1 MATSTKTTRA
11 QRSAPAWLAL
21 AGLAIAGAGLVAVP
35 GVASAA
41 EPGVFVVDSAD
52 DLPDAS
58 ANGVCASSAGTC
70 TLRAALTEANR
81 FAGPATVTFALP
93 GEGITT
99 IRPGTRLPGLTN
111 TSGITIDGYTQ
122 PGSAPNTAEHG
133 SNARIRVQVEGK
145 GAQGFHGLV
154 VNTPNNVVRGLAVY
168 NFRLAFQLLDG
179 AAYNQIS
186 GNFICT
192 DAEGVFRAPAVNGGA
207 GGILMI
213 QGPHHNVVGTPALAD
228 RNVISGCA
236 HRGVIL
242 QYVGTTFNKIQN
254 NLVGLNP
261 AGTARLPNLAHG
273 IDLNYS
279 SQDNLVGGWG
289 PREGNVSSGNDGVGI
304 EVSHG
309 NATKRNNVI
318 GNAVGTDVTGT
329 RLLPYTGNLSIGVHL
344 EGEYECDPCA
354 PNAGWSE
361 VAGNTIVGNGGGI
374 LIDKGQQYNRVHDN
388 RIGVLPDGS
397 PGGNLV
403 YGARIEH
410 GSVFNVFGPRNVL
423 AHNARGLQLLAT
435 GSGPPTPYILPARRN
450 TITANS
456 IYANQGLGIDL
467 APLNQPN
474 LNGNG
479 TPDVQDN
486 VQGPV
491 IRGLN
496 QSTMTGTACPS
507 CKVEAFL
514 ADAEGVSSTYTLDNF
529 GEGQTYLAS
538 TKADASGA
546 FTFDLT
552 PFGLASGSVLT
563 ATATDLDGNSSEFA
577 KNVSVGGPRAP
588 QVAAA
593 EQVSAADA
601 GAYRVSGTASGSAT
615 TVTAVLTD
623 AAGARVEATGAV
635 DAGAFDLRLDAA
647 SLADG
652 PLTLGVTVLDDA
664 GQRSPE
670 VVREVVKDTVPAAV
684 LSASPGDGAT
694 VPGGATVVVQLSEPV
709 ADGAEARLSR
719 GAADVPGSVELS
731 ADRTTV
737 TFTPGSALSTG
748 AHRAVVTV
756 QDAAGNP
763 TTSDVS
769 FTVDATAPGAPA
781 LQVPATVTKGAEAVA
796 VSGTT
801 EPGATVAVVARDAST
816 SSRAAATADDAG
828 AWSTTID
835 LAAMQDGPVDVSATA
850 TDAYGNVS
858 EAATASTTKDTRGPV
873 LVSSRPAPGAV
884 VAGGD
889 VAVTFDRPVADGWS
903 FAVSRDGQAV
913 AGTSSRSTD
922 GTTLTFVPSSP
933 LGSGEHAVAVRVAG
947 ETGNSG
953 TASFRY
959 VVDVD
964 PPDAPALVLP
974 SAVTAANAAAVPVSG
989 TAEAG
994 AQVVVTATD
1003 GATTRSVTLPA
1014 GDDGRYAG
1022 ELDVTGLAEGT
1033 VRFTA
1038 TARDAVGNT
1047 GAAATASLTKKTR
1060 ADAPGVTGI
1069 SATVDA
1075 VTLSWTAP
1083 SSDGG
1088 APVLDYRVT
1097 LVPPTGAPLQV
1108 TTTALSAT
1116 AAGVTEGTKYSVSV
1130 AARTAAG
1137 LGASSSVRT
1146 VTTQYRA
1153 QMRVTTSATS
1163 VTKGSSLTISG
1174 VMTRPADGLGV
1185 SGKRVILWSETSTGV
1200 KTRLATDLLTDAR
1213 GAFSRTIVPS
1223 GTQRYYTTFTGDS
1236 AYAFAKSPPTATVT
1250 VK

>member
-1 MATSTKTTRA
+1 MKPAERA
-11 QRSAPAWLAL
+11 APAWLAL
-21 AGLAIAGAGLVAVP
+21 AALALAGGGLVAAP
-35 GVASAA
+35 GVAQAA
-41 EPGVFVVDSAD
+41 TPGVFVVDSAD
-52 DLPDAS
+52 DLSDAS
-58 ANGVCASSAGTC
+58 ANGVCATSAGTC

-81 FAGPATVTFALP
+81 FAGHATVTFALP
-93 GEGITT
+93 GDGITT
-99 IRPGTRLPGLTN
+99 VRPATRLPGLTN
-111 TSGITIDGYTQ
+111 PAGITVDGYTQ

-145 GAQGFHGLV
+145 GAQGFHGFV
-154 VNTPNNVVRGLAVY
+154 VNTPDNVVRGLAVY
-168 NFRLAFQLLDG
+168 NFRLAFQLLDAT
-179 AAYNQIS
+179 AANNQIL

-207 GGILMI
+207 GGVLMI
-213 QGPHHNVVGTPALAD
+213 QGPHHNVVGSPQLAD

-242 QYVGTTFNKIQN
+242 QYVGTTWNKIQN
-254 NLVGLNP
+254 NVVGLNP
-261 AGTARLPNLAHG
+261 AGTAALPNLAHG
-273 IDLNYS
+273 IDANYS
-279 SQDNLVGGWG
+279 SQDNLIGGWG
-289 PREGNVSSGNDGVGI
+289 PRDGNVSSGNGGVGI

-309 NATKRNNVI
+309 NATKRNHVI
-318 GNAVGTDVTGT
+318 GNSVGTDVTGT
-329 RLLPYTGNLSIGVHL
+329 RLLPYTGNASVGVHL

-397 PGGNLV
+397 PGGNLA

-410 GSVFNVFGPRNVL
+410 GSVFNVFGPNNIL
-423 AHNARGLQLLAT
+423 AYNARGLQLLAT
-435 GSGPPTPYILPARRN
+435 GSGPPTPYLLPARRN

-456 IYANQGLGIDL
+456 IFANQGLGIDL

-491 IRGLN
+491 IRGAN
-496 QSTMTGTACPS
+496 QGSMTGTACPS
-507 CKVEAFL
+507 CTVEAFL
-514 ADAEGVSSTYTLDNF
+514 ADATGVSSSYTLDNF
-529 GEGQTYLAS
+529 GEGQTYLSS
-538 TKADASGA
+538 TKADAAGV

-552 PFGLASGSVLT
+552 PFRLTSGAVLT
-563 ATATDLDGNSSEFA
+563 ASVTDLDGNSSEFA
-577 KNVSVGGPRAP
+577 KNVVVGGPRAP
-588 QVAAA
+588 QVTAASH
-593 EQVSAADA
+593 VSAVDA
-601 GAYRVSGTASGSAT
+601 AAYRVSGTATSSAT
-615 TVTAVLTD
+615 TATAVLTD
-623 AAGARVEATGAV
+623 ATGARAQTTGPVAG
-635 DAGAFDLRLDAA
+635 GAFDLRLHA
-647 SLADG
+647 SALADG
-652 PLTLGVTVLDDA
+652 PLTLGVTLLDDA

-670 VVREVVKDTVPAAV
+670 VVRDVVKDTVPAAV
-684 LSASPGDGAT
+684 LSASPAGGST
-694 VPGGATVVVQLSEPV
+694 VPGATSVVVQLSEPV
-709 ADGAEARLSR
+709 ADGAVARLTR
-719 GAADVPGSVELS
+719 GTADVAGSVELS

-737 TFTPGSALSTG
+737 VFTPGATLSTG

-763 TTSDVS
+763 TTSDVA
-769 FTVDATAPGAPA
+769 FTVDATAPAAPG
-781 LQVPATVTKGAEAVA
+781 LQVPASITTGAEAVR

-801 EPGATVAVVARDAST
+801 EPAATVTVVARDAST
-816 SSRAAATADDAG
+816 SSRAVATADASG

-835 LAAMQDGPVDVSATA
+835 LAALQDGPVDVSATA
-850 TDAYGNVS
+850 GDAYGNVS
-858 EAATASTTKDTRGPV
+858 DAATARTTKDTRGPV

-903 FAVSRDGQAV
+903 FTVSRDGAGV
-913 AGTSSRSTD
+913 AGTSSRSAD

-933 LGSGEHAVAVRVAG
+933 LGSGEHAVAVRVTG
-947 ETGNSG
+947 QTGNPG

-959 VVDVD
+959 AVDVD
-964 PPDAPALVLP
+964 APAAPTLVLP

-989 TAEAG
+989 TAETG
-994 AQVVVTATD
+994 ARVVVTAAD
-1003 GATTRSVTLPA
+1003 GATSRTTTLTA
-1014 GDDGRYAG
+1014 QDGRYAG
-1022 ELDVTGLAEGT
+1022 ELDVTGLADGP

-1047 GAAATASLTKKTR
+1047 GAAATASLTKTTR

-1069 SATVDA
+1069 SATVDTA
-1075 VTLSWTAP
+1075 TLSWSAP
-1083 SSDGG
+1083 AETGG

-1097 LVPPTGAPLQV
+1097 LLPTTGTPTQV
-1108 TTTALSAT
+1108 TTTGLTAT
-1116 AAGVTEGTKYSVSV
+1116 ATGLAEGTHYSVTV
-1130 AARTAAG
+1130 AARTSAG
-1137 LGASSSVRT
+1137 YGASASART
-1146 VTTQYRA
+1146 VTTLFRA
-1153 QMRVTTSATS
+1153 QLRNTPSATT
-1163 VTKGSSLTISG
+1163 VTKGSSITISG
-1174 VMTRPADGLGV
+1174 VMSRPLDGAGI

-1200 KTRLATDLLTDAR
+1200 KTRLFTDLLTDSR
-1213 GAFSRTIVPS
+1213 GAFSKTIVPTA
-1223 GTQRYYTTFTGDS
+1223 TQRYYTTFTGDA